1 VSRDRYSAPCF
12 QSNAGLLADN
22 VDNLFKCCVVEFH
35 RFWSLF
41 PLLTTNVYISILVD
55 EGRAWVG
62 RADLE
67 SLNWADNVVRF
78 LYIRVVIG

>member
-1 VSRDRYSAPCF
+1 L
-12 QSNAGLLADN
+12 G
-22 VDNLFKCCVVEFH
+22 
-35 RFWSLF
+35 LF